1 MPTYYVFT
9 GDNQAF
15 FTPKPSDFQEAPANV
30 TPASSSETLWV
41 KAPDGTYETA
51 TPGAA
56 AGWHLDPSKGL
67 AFQVGAN
74 GQPSYGSPHGSEPSG
89 AGNYFRSQVWN
100 PETGQYEGSTNW
112 GNIAT
117 IGVGAG
123 LGLGAL
129 SAAGAFGAGAGA
141 TGGAAGAGEAA
152 GGTLEGVS
160 AGTGAGVGSTAI
172 PAGIAPGAAAG
183 GAEATGVAIPTTV
196 GLGTGAGAADVG
208 IAAGTGAATTGGV
221 AAGTTAATTGGLWHA
236 LASPVGG
243 ALINAGANLG
253 GALIQA
259 HQQSEATDAQAQA
272 AREAL
277 DFQKQ
282 KLAEEDS
289 RLAPYRAV
297 GGNAISRLGSLWGLS
312 STSAPG
318 VGAQGPT
325 NASTG
330 LPARVPYAQGDYPL
344 GPFVPASQGQSSG
357 SMAALGA
364 QGPAAP
370 TSSGFI
376 SMIAPNGERNDQVPA
391 ALKDYYLGKGAQLAP
406 QGATV

>member
-1 MPTYYVFT
+1 MPTYYLFT

-15 FTPKPSDFQEAPANV
+15 FTPKPSDFQEAPASV

-112 GNIAT
+112 GTIAT

-129 SAAGAFGAGAGA
+129 SAAGAFGAGGAA
-141 TGGAAGAGEAA
+141 TGGGATAAETATPELVGTAAGPGSTALAVGTQPSSLIAGAAGEGSAA
-152 GGTLEGVS
+152 
-160 AGTGAGVGSTAI
+160 TAI
-172 PAGIAPGAAAG
+172 PAGAAALP
-183 GAEATGVAIPTTV
+183 ASAAPVI
-196 GLGTGAGAADVG
+196 GAGAG
-208 IAAGTGAATTGGV
+208 AGTA

-236 LASPVGG
+236 LASPVAG
-243 ALINAGANLG
+243 ALIGAGANVI
-253 GALIQA
+253 GAAINA
-259 HQQSEATDAQAQA
+259 HAQNNATDAQSAA

-318 VGAQGPT
+318 VGAQGPY
-325 NASTG
+325 NANTG

-344 GPFVPASQGQSSG
+344 GPFVPASQGPQGG

-370 TSSGFI
+370 ASSGFV
-376 SMIAPNGERNDQVPA
+376 SMIAPDGTRNDQVPA